1 MSYIIPTRPS
11 AAERE
16 MIRAAARKRGMS
28 VSRFMVEAA
37 CKLARD
43 EKRTF
48 ASLEIDSDYRM
59 PPEASENPNSFIRA
73 RVKAKHAIHR

>member
-11 AAERE
+11 AAERDL
-16 MIRAAARKRGMS
+16 IRAAARKRGLS

-37 CKLARD
+37 GKIAT
-43 EKRTF
+43 EGKRSF

-59 PPEASENPNSFIRA
+59 PAEAAENQRVSFA
-73 RVKAKHAIHR
+73 PK

>member
-16 MIRAAARKRGMS
+16 LIRAAARRRGMS

-37 CKLARD
+37 CKMAA
-43 EKRTF
+43 EGKRTF

-59 PPEASENPNSFIRA
+59 PSDAAENPKNFIRA
-73 RVKAKHAIHR
+73 KLKAKHAVHR